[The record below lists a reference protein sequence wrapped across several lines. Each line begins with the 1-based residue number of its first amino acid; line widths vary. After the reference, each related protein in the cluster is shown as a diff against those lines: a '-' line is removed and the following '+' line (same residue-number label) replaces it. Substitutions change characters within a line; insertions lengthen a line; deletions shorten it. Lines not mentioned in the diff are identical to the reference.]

1 LYEER
6 DREKYL
12 KKLMKLVNSL
22 IKVQLVDG
30 STITGKLVG
39 IDPDYLNLILEEL
52 SGEDANTSEYILIPG
67 SSINYIRWIKSKKRE
82 SKNLEVT
89 IIKLLEK
96 EPNLTKEEL
105 AKILNTDVKS
115 VEKVIKN
122 LKKKGLINR
131 PQNENK

>member
-1 LYEER
+1 MYEER
-6 DREKYL
+6 DREKYI

-30 STITGKLVG
+30 NTITGKLVR

-52 SGEDANTSEYILIPG
+52 SGGDANASEYILIPG
-67 SSINYIRWIKSKKRE
+67 SSINYIKWIKSKKRE
-82 SKNLEVT
+82 GKNLEGT

-122 LKKKGLINR
+122 LKRKGLINK